1 MIKSSSFKVLPQS
14 LAEVFQ
20 LECNLKFTTIQSFSK
35 VTDIL
40 SVCLA
45 SLVPLSVP
53 EIYSAVS
60 ALKKEPDSNWQDFV
74 TRFNM
79 LSGKKYFVTKKGADN
94 LRKSQSIGDQSTG
107 LRFAPNINFRRFH
120 GSYYDCI
127 LRFMFAGFLVRRGD
141 DTVMFYHPLFRD
153 WLIRRK
159 DNESTKF
166 MVDPRNGHLAM
177 ALTSSR
183 NDPKDLTSDKILDL
197 CHHMLK
203 AHVFRNHQTLSR
215 DLQSVSTQKK
225 AHYLKRRIEN

>member
-1 MIKSSSFKVLPQS
+1 
-14 LAEVFQ
+14 
-20 LECNLKFTTIQSFSK
+20 
-35 VTDIL
+35 
-40 SVCLA
+40 
-45 SLVPLSVP
+45 
-53 EIYSAVS
+53 
-60 ALKKEPDSNWQDFV
+60 
-74 TRFNM
+74 
-79 LSGKKYFVTKKGADN
+79 
-94 LRKSQSIGDQSTG
+94 
-107 LRFAPNINFRRFH
+107 
-120 GSYYDCI
+120 
-127 LRFMFAGFLVRRGD
+127 MFAGFLVRRGD

-215 DLQSVSTQKK
+215 DLQSVRTQKK
-225 AHYLKRRIEN
+225 AHCLGRRIEKKEIS